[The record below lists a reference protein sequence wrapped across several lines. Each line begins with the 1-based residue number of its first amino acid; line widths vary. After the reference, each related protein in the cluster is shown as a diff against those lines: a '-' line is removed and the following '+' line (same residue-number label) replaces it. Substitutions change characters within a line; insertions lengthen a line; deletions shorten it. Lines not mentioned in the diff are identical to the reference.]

1 MYSQL
6 LLASSSRARSDL
18 LRAAQIPFRVIFQHA
33 DERSCSWD
41 MPVEQLVLSL
51 ASLKMNHARI
61 PDDIDETVLCIVTA
75 DTVVLDAHD
84 VIYGKPEDRDHARE
98 MIAALCDQP
107 ARIVTG
113 MRLERRMKQGNVWV
127 TDKAHE
133 VVDEA
138 QAVFVIPQ
146 KWASWFIHHAS
157 SLDVAGAVI
166 ADGVGLR
173 FVRWIS
179 GSPATVQGLPMFR
192 LQQLLDQMGFF
203 AGLAE

>member
-18 LRAAQIPFRVIFQHA
+18 LREAQIPFRVIVQHA

-51 ASLKMNHARI
+51 AALKMNHAHL
-61 PDDIDETVLCIVTA
+61 PHDIEDTMVCILTA
-75 DTVVLDAHD
+75 DTVVLDAHG
-84 VIYGKPEDRDHARE
+84 VIYGKPEDGDEARK

-113 MRLERRMKQGNVWV
+113 MRLERRIKHGNIWV
-127 TDKAHE
+127 IDEVHE

-138 QAVFVIPQ
+138 QAVFMIPHE
-146 KWASWFIHHAS
+146 WISWFIHHAS
-157 SLDVAGAVI
+157 SRDVAGAVI

-173 FVRWIS
+173 FVRLIS
-179 GSPATVQGLPMFR
+179 GAPATVQGLPIFQ
-192 LQQLLDQMGFF
+192 LQQLLDQLGFF
-203 AGLAE
+203 PAFSE